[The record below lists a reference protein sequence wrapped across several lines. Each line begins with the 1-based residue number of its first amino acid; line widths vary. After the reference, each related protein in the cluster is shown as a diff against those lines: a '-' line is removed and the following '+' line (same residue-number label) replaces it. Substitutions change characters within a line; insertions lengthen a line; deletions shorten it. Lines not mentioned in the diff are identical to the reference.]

1 MEATSMYSIYK
12 LYFSL
17 INNLIII
24 LFLFR
29 FSENNMHTVLSIR
42 RKIVVFTLA
51 SLYSIIPLSRFDLII
66 SNIFFFL
73 TLYYLSNFN
82 LKQSIVILIK
92 FEILLH
98 IASAI
103 ICFLHSL
110 LFSDAQLLYDNAIYQ
125 DYKSILVEIITYVIY
140 CLYCNL
146 FKSNTIK
153 NIYLLLF
160 NITILSICLLLSY
173 ITLFICYSLPESY
186 VLSAIFATIFVL
198 IIICISLYDKFL
210 AVIEENT
217 NYRIKLELD
226 KMEKEYSA
234 QIDDKLKQLH
244 SLRHDMKNHL
254 IILYGYAA
262 KNETDHICAYI
273 NRIADDL
280 SLTNTVDSGS
290 HIVSALIAEK
300 EKIAKSQN
308 IRCDIN
314 ISTPDI
320 NIDDFSITTIIGNLF
335 DNAIKAA
342 SECGHGW
349 IRFALTQTGSY
360 MNIVIENSY
369 SGNIVES
376 NGDFTST
383 KSDKLLPH
391 GIGIKNVRKVVSDL
405 NGQIDF
411 SYTDGYFSVKA
422 EIPNYK

>member
-1 MEATSMYSIYK
+1 MYSIYK

-29 FSENNMHTVLSIR
+29 FSENNMHTVLSMR

-82 LKQSIVILIK
+82 LKQSIIILIK

-140 CLYCNL
+140 CLYRNL

-226 KMEKEYSA
+226 KMEKEYSV

-300 EKIAKSQN
+300 EEIAKSQN

-369 SGNIVES
+369 FGNIIEN
-376 NGDFTST
+376 NGEFTST
-383 KSDKLLPH
+383 KNDKVLPH
-391 GIGIKNVRKVVSDL
+391 GIGIKNVRKVVSNL

-422 EIPNYK
+422 EIPNYN

>member
-1 MEATSMYSIYK
+1 
-12 LYFSL
+12 
-17 INNLIII
+17 
-24 LFLFR
+24 
-29 FSENNMHTVLSIR
+29 
-42 RKIVVFTLA
+42 
-51 SLYSIIPLSRFDLII
+51 
-66 SNIFFFL
+66 
-73 TLYYLSNFN
+73 
-82 LKQSIVILIK
+82 
-92 FEILLH
+92 
-98 IASAI
+98 
-103 ICFLHSL
+103 
-110 LFSDAQLLYDNAIYQ
+110 
-125 DYKSILVEIITYVIY
+125 
-140 CLYCNL
+140 
-146 FKSNTIK
+146 
-153 NIYLLLF
+153 
-160 NITILSICLLLSY
+160 
-173 ITLFICYSLPESY
+173 
-186 VLSAIFATIFVL
+186 
-198 IIICISLYDKFL
+198 
-210 AVIEENT
+210 
-217 NYRIKLELD
+217 
-226 KMEKEYSA
+226 MEKEYSV

-300 EKIAKSQN
+300 EKITKSQN

-342 SECGHGW
+342 AECEHGW
-349 IRFALTQTGSY
+349 IRFSITQTGSY

-369 SGNIVES
+369 SGNIIEN
-376 NGDFTST
+376 NGEFTST

-411 SYTDGYFSVKA
+411 SYSNGCFSVKV
-422 EIPNYK
+422 EIPNYN

>member
-1 MEATSMYSIYK
+1 MYSIYK

-376 NGDFTST
+376 NGEFTST

>member
-1 MEATSMYSIYK
+1 MYSIYK

-42 RKIVVFTLA
+42 RKIVVFPLA

-82 LKQSIVILIK
+82 LKQSIIILIK

-226 KMEKEYSA
+226 KMEKEYSV

-349 IRFALTQTGSY
+349 IKFALTQTGSY

-369 SGNIVES
+369 FGNIIEN
-376 NGDFTST
+376 NGEFTST
-383 KSDKLLPH
+383 KNDKVLPH
-391 GIGIKNVRKVVSDL
+391 GIGIKNVRKVVSNL

-422 EIPNYK
+422 EIPNYN

>member
-1 MEATSMYSIYK
+1 MYSIYK

-82 LKQSIVILIK
+82 LKQSIIILIK

-140 CLYCNL
+140 CLYRNL

-226 KMEKEYSA
+226 KMEKEYSV

-369 SGNIVES
+369 FGNIIEN
-376 NGDFTST
+376 NGEFTST
-383 KSDKLLPH
+383 KNDKVLPH
-391 GIGIKNVRKVVSDL
+391 GIGIKNVRKVVSNL

-422 EIPNYK
+422 EIPNYN

>member
-1 MEATSMYSIYK
+1 MYSIYK

-29 FSENNMHTVLSIR
+29 FSENNMHTVLSMR

-82 LKQSIVILIK
+82 LKQSIIILIK

-125 DYKSILVEIITYVIY
+125 DYKSIFVEIITYVIY
-140 CLYCNL
+140 CLYRNL

-226 KMEKEYSA
+226 KMEKEYSV

-244 SLRHDMKNHL
+244 SLRHDMKNHF

-342 SECGHGW
+342 SECEHGW
-349 IRFALTQTGSY
+349 IRFSLTQTGSY

-369 SGNIVES
+369 SGNIIEN
-376 NGDFTST
+376 NGEFTST
-383 KSDKLLPH
+383 KNDKVLPH
-391 GIGIKNVRKVVSDL
+391 GIGIKNVRKVVSNL

-422 EIPNYK
+422 EIPNYN

>member
-1 MEATSMYSIYK
+1 MYLIYR

-17 INNLIII
+17 INNLIIV

-29 FSENNMHTVLSIR
+29 FSENNMHTVFSIK
-42 RKIVVFTLA
+42 RKIIVFTLA
-51 SLYSIIPLSRFDLII
+51 SLYSIVPLSRFDLII
-66 SNIFFFL
+66 SNVFFLL
-73 TLYYLSNFN
+73 TLYYLSDFN
-82 LKQSIVILIK
+82 LKQSIIILIK

-110 LFSDAQLLYDNAIYQ
+110 LFSDAQLLYDNVIYQ
-125 DYKSILVEIITYVIY
+125 DYKSILVEIIAYVVY

-153 NIYLLLF
+153 NMYLLLF
-160 NITILSICLLLSY
+160 NITILGICLLLSY
-173 ITLFICYSLPESY
+173 ITLYICYSLPKSY
-186 VLSAIFATIFVL
+186 MLSAIFAIIFVL

-217 NYRIKLELD
+217 NYQIKLELD
-226 KMEKEYSA
+226 KMEKEYSV

-369 SGNIVES
+369 FGNIIEN
-376 NGDFTST
+376 NGEFTST
-383 KSDKLLPH
+383 KNDKVLPH
-391 GIGIKNVRKVVSDL
+391 GIGIKNVRKVVSNL

-422 EIPNYK
+422 EIPNYN

>member
-1 MEATSMYSIYK
+1 MYSIYK

-29 FSENNMHTVLSIR
+29 FSENNMHTVLSMR

-82 LKQSIVILIK
+82 LKQSIIILIK

-376 NGDFTST
+376 NGEFTST
-383 KSDKLLPH
+383 KGDKLLPH

-422 EIPNYK
+422 EIPNYN

>member
-1 MEATSMYSIYK
+1 MYSIYK

-226 KMEKEYSA
+226 KMEKEYSV

-308 IRCDIN
+308 VKCDIN

-376 NGDFTST
+376 NGEFTST

-422 EIPNYK
+422 EIPNYN

>member
-1 MEATSMYSIYK
+1 MYSIYK

-273 NRIADDL
+273 NSIADDL

-376 NGDFTST
+376 NGEFTST

>member
-1 MEATSMYSIYK
+1 MYSIYK

-173 ITLFICYSLPESY
+173 ITLFICYSLPKSY

-376 NGDFTST
+376 NGEFTST

-422 EIPNYK
+422 EIPNYN

>member
-1 MEATSMYSIYK
+1 MYSIYK

-29 FSENNMHTVLSIR
+29 FSENNMHTVLSMR

-82 LKQSIVILIK
+82 LKQSIIILIK

-140 CLYCNL
+140 CLYRNL

-153 NIYLLLF
+153 NIYLLPF

-226 KMEKEYSA
+226 KMEKEYSV

-308 IRCDIN
+308 VKCDIN

-342 SECGHGW
+342 AECEHGW
-349 IRFALTQTGSY
+349 IRFSITQTGSY

-369 SGNIVES
+369 FGNIIEN
-376 NGDFTST
+376 NGEFTST
-383 KSDKLLPH
+383 KNDKVLPH

-422 EIPNYK
+422 EIPNYN

>member
-29 FSENNMHTVLSIR
+29 FSENNMHTVLSMR

-82 LKQSIVILIK
+82 LKQSIIILIK

-226 KMEKEYSA
+226 KMEKEYSV

-369 SGNIVES
+369 FGNIIEN
-376 NGDFTST
+376 NGEFTST
-383 KSDKLLPH
+383 KNDKVLPH
-391 GIGIKNVRKVVSDL
+391 GIGIKNVRKVVSNL

-422 EIPNYK
+422 EIPNYN

>member
-1 MEATSMYSIYK
+1 MYSIYK

-29 FSENNMHTVLSIR
+29 FSENNMHTVLSMR

-82 LKQSIVILIK
+82 LKQSIIILIK

-173 ITLFICYSLPESY
+173 ITLLICYSLPESY

-217 NYRIKLELD
+217 NYQIKLELD
-226 KMEKEYSA
+226 KMEKEYSV

-376 NGDFTST
+376 NGEFTST

-422 EIPNYK
+422 EIPNYN

>member
-29 FSENNMHTVLSIR
+29 FSENNMHTVLSMR

-82 LKQSIVILIK
+82 LKQSIIILIK

-140 CLYCNL
+140 CLYRNL

-226 KMEKEYSA
+226 KMEKEYSV

-376 NGDFTST
+376 NGEFTST

-422 EIPNYK
+422 EIPNYN

>member
-1 MEATSMYSIYK
+1 MYSIYK

-29 FSENNMHTVLSIR
+29 FSENNMHTVLSMR

-82 LKQSIVILIK
+82 LKQSIIILIK

-376 NGDFTST
+376 NGEFTST

>member
-1 MEATSMYSIYK
+1 MGNFFEFVIFYFIIY
-12 LYFSL
+12 
-17 INNLIII
+17 III
-24 LFLFR
+24 VVVYTLLF
-29 FSENNMHTVLSIR
+29 NDQDIT
-42 RKIVVFTLA
+42 
-51 SLYSIIPLSRFDLII
+51 II
-66 SNIFFFL
+66 SQQYN
-73 TLYYLSNFN
+73 TY
-82 LKQSIVILIK
+82 K
-92 FEILLH
+92 
-98 IASAI
+98 SAI
-103 ICFLHSL
+103 VNL
-110 LFSDAQLLYDNAIYQ
+110 LTYIIYALTSNLAQIN
-125 DYKSILVEIITYVIY
+125 IT
-140 CLYCNL
+140 
-146 FKSNTIK
+146 K
-153 NIYLLLF
+153 NIYILF
-160 NITILSICLLLSY
+160 FNAVIISISVILGYTTLSLNLWDSGS
-173 ITLFICYSLPESY
+173 TVLP
-186 VLSAIFATIFVL
+186 VIFATIFVL
-198 IIICISLYDKFL
+198 IIICISLYNKFL
-210 AVIEENT
+210 SIIEENT

-226 KMEKEYSA
+226 KMEKEYSV

-369 SGNIVES
+369 FGNIIEN
-376 NGDFTST
+376 NGEFTST
-383 KSDKLLPH
+383 KNDKVLPH
-391 GIGIKNVRKVVSDL
+391 GIGIKNVRKVVSNL

-422 EIPNYK
+422 EIPNYN

>member
-1 MEATSMYSIYK
+1 MYSIYK

-244 SLRHDMKNHL
+244 SLRYDMKNHL

-376 NGDFTST
+376 NGEFTST

>member
-1 MEATSMYSIYK
+1 MYSIYK

-29 FSENNMHTVLSIR
+29 FSENNMHTVLSMR

-82 LKQSIVILIK
+82 LKQSIIILIK

-140 CLYCNL
+140 CLYRNL

-226 KMEKEYSA
+226 KMEKEYSV

-369 SGNIVES
+369 FRNIIEN
-376 NGDFTST
+376 NGEFTST
-383 KSDKLLPH
+383 KNDKVLPH
-391 GIGIKNVRKVVSDL
+391 GIGIKNVRKVVSNL

-422 EIPNYK
+422 EIPNYN

>member
-1 MEATSMYSIYK
+1 MYSIYK

-198 IIICISLYDKFL
+198 IIISISLYDKFL

-376 NGDFTST
+376 NGEFTST

-422 EIPNYK
+422 EIPNYN

>member
-1 MEATSMYSIYK
+1 MYSIYK

-226 KMEKEYSA
+226 KMEKEYSV

-308 IRCDIN
+308 IRCEIN
-314 ISTPDI
+314 ISTPGI
-320 NIDDFSITTIIGNLF
+320 NIDDFSITAIIGNLF

-342 SECGHGW
+342 AECEHGW
-349 IRFALTQTGSY
+349 IRFSITQTGSY

-369 SGNIVES
+369 SGNIIEN
-376 NGDFTST
+376 NGEFTST

-422 EIPNYK
+422 EIPNYN